1 MDAPAR
7 SGPVVVAVFDTQDD
21 AAEALDGLREAGV
34 TPRQVSLMLADRPA
48 GEPEDADAGGD
59 VAGGAA
65 GGAAVGGLVGGLAG
79 WLAGIGALAIPGIG
93 PVIGAG
99 VLASL
104 LAGAALGAAAG
115 GLLGGLVG
123 LGIPEEAARGYESH
137 LKAGRVL
144 LTVHAADPGQAARVR
159 DAVERAGAYDARI
172 YGGSDSG
179 PRLITPP
186 PPATVDSAPPAPDP
200 AASAPAAPAA
210 QTVANFVEDVDP
222 YAAPPYLAESAT
234 PAPVP
239 KPSVIRRIAPLGPDR
254 GAAPAAGEDVTGRAQ
269 DPAPPPDPN
278 HVHVV
283 GVRTATPYR
292 GAGDA
297 ARNADPAQIRALDP
311 TGEPADRGL
320 DPAAEPAVDRGPFGA
335 DTEYRSGGAGSRGE

>member
-1 MDAPAR
+1 MDAPAG
-7 SGPVVVAVFDTQDD
+7 SGAVVVAVFDTQDD
-21 AAEALDGLREAGV
+21 AAAALDGLREAGV
-34 TPRQVSLMLADRPA
+34 TPKQVSLMLADRAA
-48 GEPEDADAGGD
+48 GEPEDGD
-59 VAGGAA
+59 PGSDMAGGAA
-65 GGAAVGGLVGGLAG
+65 GGATVGGLVGGLAG

-93 PVIGAG
+93 PVVGAG
-99 VLASL
+99 VLGSL
-104 LAGAALGAAAG
+104 VAGAALGAAAG

-123 LGIPEEAARGYESH
+123 LGIPEEAARGYETH

-144 LTVHAADPGQAARVR
+144 LTVHATDPEQAARVR

-172 YGGSDSG
+172 YGGSETG

-186 PPATVDSAPPAPDP
+186 PPATVDNAPPAADP
-200 AASAPAAPAA
+200 AASAPVAPAA
-210 QTVANFVEDVDP
+210 QTVANIVEDVDP
-222 YAAPPYLAESAT
+222 FATPPYLTDA
-234 PAPVP
+234 PAPAAP
-239 KPSVIRRIAPLGPDR
+239 TIRRIAPLAADR
-254 GAAPAAGEDVTGRAQ
+254 GAPPAGGDDVTGRAQ
-269 DPAPPPDPN
+269 DPAPPPSPD

-320 DPAAEPAVDRGPFGA
+320 DPAAGPAADRGPLGT